1 MLIGLP
7 SNRHVTG
14 SNARNVLRQLRG
26 VRCDKDSV
34 AFCSHFVCLTR
45 TCLMF
50 RQLSVL
56 RWKKNIAFVRI
67 QQFSDDC
74 LTKLSDWLKDL
85 ALVFQPMRG
94 KTKTNRTLYAQ
105 FFSRALSTL
114 QAIARNSDWFVELF
128 APVVIGRSN
137 YFGTLIFRQSF
148 ENCFINYTSSFHS
161 DEVLTL
167 ETSVLLYIYD
177 DNLTFINSLDSKLL
191 CLTSPSTY
199 NLRFFGT

>member
-1 MLIGLP
+1 
-7 SNRHVTG
+7 
-14 SNARNVLRQLRG
+14 
-26 VRCDKDSV
+26 
-34 AFCSHFVCLTR
+34 
-45 TCLMF
+45 
-50 RQLSVL
+50 
-56 RWKKNIAFVRI
+56 
-67 QQFSDDC
+67 
-74 LTKLSDWLKDL
+74 
-85 ALVFQPMRG
+85 MRG

-114 QAIARNSDWFVELF
+114 PAIARNSDWLVELF
-128 APVVIGRSN
+128 APVVIARSN

-167 ETSVLLYIYD
+167 ETSALLYIYD

-199 NLRFFGT
+199 NLRFFRTQPLFASATDRSSFQHFPHTILKRYYTAGLKAFPMIDALSLLIHIELTFIFTCLDQRFSTLNLANKS